1 MKHLIDF
8 INETYINE
16 TVVLLESIDNEI
28 ITESLNCSVLKK
40 LAKTLTDN
48 KKESENQNYWWGKGS
63 TFKDIFYTQQVC
75 WDKITDSDI
84 TTYDVKDNR
93 KALSLI
99 RKIIKGTYDAIAIVY
114 DSTGDFKA
122 IYKPYGTPLNMLGRS
137 IVGVSNPQ
145 YEKLSVAD
153 GCKIDIIDI
162 SKYHS
167 GNLINQRRSQKSGII
182 DSHDKDYLRKY
193 AEENIKRYKDII
205 AKNKAEKIAEDDD
218 TAFEVNI
225 IVNKVMKISI
235 KVSENLDKYAD
246 KVYNLEKLLSMLQD
260 KRQWNSSRRGGY
272 YSGQNGIFY
281 LFTEYVKA
289 LKDAKNIKIGSSS
302 WGSQGESKM
311 KEVKKYKDD
320 LTKKIDEIN
329 KYIEEYFN
337 I

>member
-28 ITESLNCSVLKK
+28 ITESLNCSVLRK

-48 KKESENQNYWWGKGS
+48 KKESDQNYWWSKGS
-63 TFKDIFYTQQVC
+63 TFKDIFYNQKVC

-99 RKIIKGTYDAIAIVY
+99 RKIIKGTYNAIAIVY
-114 DSTGDFKA
+114 DNTGNFKA
-122 IYKPYGTPLNMLGRS
+122 IYKPYGTPLNMLGHAM
-137 IVGVSNPQ
+137 IGANNPQ
-145 YEKLSVAD
+145 YEKLSVAE

-162 SKYHS
+162 SQYHS
-167 GNLINQRRSQKSGII
+167 DNLIHQRLSQKLGII

-218 TAFEVNI
+218 TAFEVNT
-225 IVNKVMKISI
+225 IVTKVMKISI

-246 KVYNLEKLLSMLQD
+246 KVYDLEKLLSMLYD
-260 KRQWNSSRRGGY
+260 KKHWNTRNRGGY
-272 YSGQNGIFY
+272 YSGANGIFY

-289 LKDAKNIKIGSSS
+289 LKDAKNIKIGYAA
-302 WGSQGESKM
+302 WGSQGESKI
-311 KEVKKYKDD
+311 KEVKTYKDA

-329 KYIEEYFN
+329 KYIEENFN